1 MFQKMSV
8 ICILLGAAFC
18 GSMVAAGVI
27 KEIDCGPVGEL
38 MNGYF
43 EIPVGTTFGNVVHA
57 VCNEGYNLIGS
68 VTRECQANGKWSDA
82 EPYCEVVKCEDPPE
96 IPDGEIVNPREETV
110 TFSSVVIYKC
120 KKGHLIGHR
129 TIYCT
134 AHGNYSNPPP
144 QCKEI
149 HCPLVPVEN
158 GRISAGFGSSGYRSV
173 VTFACNDGYMLEGSD
188 TIMCQENGQWS
199 SKPPTCSKMSICRLP
214 NIENGWVT
222 NINPPYTY
230 DDSIEFACKLGY
242 ILKGKKRVSCIKYD
256 TWYPSPPKCE
266 EDPCQT
272 DGFFNKIKCFF
283 N

>member
-82 EPYCEVVKCEDPPE
+82 EPYCE
-96 IPDGEIVNPREETV
+96 
-110 TFSSVVIYKC
+110 
-120 KKGHLIGHR
+120 
-129 TIYCT
+129 
-134 AHGNYSNPPP
+134 
-144 QCKEI
+144 EI